1 MKKTASLVLMTVL
14 CAAAGASSATVD
26 VTCNVKHGKCKA
38 EVPAPPA
45 PPAPPAAPAPPAP
58 PVPPSPPPDAD
69 NGSFRIPPMP
79 PIPRIP
85 AIPAMPSV
93 PAPPPP
99 PKLPDVPAAAHATCA
114 GKAEGTEVTYTIRE
128 GEWMRGVC
136 ERDGKQ
142 MAFMMRRYH
151 AD

>member
-1 MKKTASLVLMTVL
+1 MKKTASLVLVTVL

-26 VTCNVKHGKCKA
+26 VTCKVKAGKCKA

-45 PPAPPAAPAPPAP
+45 PPAPSVPPAPPAP
-58 PVPPSPPPDAD
+58 PAPPPDAE
-69 NGSFRIPPMP
+69 NGGFRTPPIPPM
-79 PIPRIP
+79 PRIP
-85 AIPAMPSV
+85 AIPAIAPI

-99 PKLPDVPAAAHATCA
+99 PKVPDVPAAAHAACA
-114 GKAEGTEVTYTIRE
+114 GKAEGSELTYTIRP

-136 ERDGKQ
+136 EREGKR
-142 MAFMMRRYH
+142 MAFMMRHYH